1 MEIRFN
7 KENILKSIGIE
18 CSCDM
23 YYLMYMQKLVDEL
36 YRHNKNYNNKQ
47 YYAINDLKEIL
58 DNIEILNKLKES
70 VENDK
75 K

>member
-1 MEIRFN
+1 MEIKFN

-23 YYLMYMQKLVDEL
+23 NYLVYIQQLVDDL

-47 YYAINDLKEIL
+47 YYMINDLKEII
-58 DNIEILNKLKES
+58 DNIEILKES
-70 VENDK
+70 E
-75 K
+75 

>member
-36 YRHNKNYNNKQ
+36 YRHNKNYNNNQ

-58 DNIEILNKLKES
+58 DNIEVLKES
-70 VENDK
+70 E
-75 K
+75 

>member
-7 KENILKSIGIE
+7 KENISKSIGLE
-18 CSCDM
+18 FSCDM
-23 YYLMYMQKLVDEL
+23 YYLTYMQKLVDEL

-58 DNIEILNKLKES
+58 DNIEVLKES
-70 VENDK
+70 E
-75 K
+75 

>member
-1 MEIRFN
+1 MKIKFN
-7 KENILKSIGIE
+7 KENISKSIGIE
-18 CSCDM
+18 FSCDM

-36 YRHNKNYNNKQ
+36 YRHNKNYNNTQ

-70 VENDK
+70 VGNDD
-75 K
+75 